1 MKTDYNV
8 SQKVI
13 HWLMAILISLDL
25 FVAQKFG
32 NVMEEADR
40 LESRI
45 DHGSLNIIVA
55 VLFLIRMYLRFRHGA
70 PALPT
75 TMPGWQILAA
85 RFAHAILSGLATAMN
100 AAYPIALFG
109 VLDITIGQTNEDT
122 FSFIRQFHE
131 FATEALI
138 ALIIVHLIA
147 AIYHWLISRDRITQ
161 RMFKFWQ
168 TEKD

>member
-1 MKTDYNV
+1 
-8 SQKVI
+8 
-13 HWLMAILISLDL
+13 MAILISLDL

-85 RFAHAILSGLATAMN
+85 RFAHAMFYILIGGVILSGLATAMN